1 VVRINAVREFI
12 SVELREDR
20 KVREASMKA
29 LLLFAVASFTIG
41 AGAQTATGN
50 SPSDVTAPGHTQA
63 SQSAETAASRSGV
76 SEASQTAARS
86 GKASASAAQASNV
99 SAELTKKVDS
109 KDAKVGDAVE
119 GKTTSA
125 ARLADGTKLPKGTR
139 LVGHV
144 TEVSRKSDTQKTSRL
159 AFGFDH
165 AVMRDGSEMPIHAT
179 LMSLSAPAP
188 AAGGDAGFADD
199 AALGGGGAV
208 GGRGGVRDGGSG
220 LLVGGAGAVGG
231 GGNLAGGAVN
241 RLGATTSNAGAATTN
256 TLGSTAHAGTQD
268 LGATTNG
275 AVASGANAERI
286 PVGNLRGV
294 SFSNA
299 TGASS
304 STTLESTGKNI
315 HLDSGSRMTLSVAAS
330 N

>member
-1 VVRINAVREFI
+1 
-12 SVELREDR
+12 
-20 KVREASMKA
+20 MKA
-29 LLLFAVASFTIG
+29 LLLFAVASFTIS
-41 AGAQTATGN
+41 AAAQTATGN
-50 SPSDVTAPGHTQA
+50 SSSDVAAPGHTQA
-63 SQSAETAASRSGV
+63 SQSAEAAASRSGV

-119 GKTTSA
+119 AKTTGA
-125 ARLADGTKLPKGTR
+125 VKLADGTKLPKGTR
-139 LVGHV
+139 LAGHV
-144 TEVSRKSDTQKTSRL
+144 TEVSPKSGAQKASRL

-165 AVMRDGSEMPIHAT
+165 AVMRDGREVPIHST

-188 AAGGDAGFADD
+188 VAGADAGFADD
-199 AALGGGGAV
+199 AGLGGGGAV
-208 GGRGGVRDGGSG
+208 GGGGVRGGGSG
-220 LLVGGAGAVGG
+220 LLGGGAGAVRG

-241 RLGATTSNAGAATTN
+241 SLGATTSNAGAATTD
-256 TLGSTAHAGTQD
+256 TLDSTAHAGTRD
-268 LGATTNG
+268 LGATTNT

-315 HLDSGSRMTLSVAAS
+315 HLDSGSQMTLSVAAS